1 MVEAAKIV
9 LSESDRPMNVREIYD
24 IIIYKGLYA
33 FGAKDPISVLSG
45 ALRKS
50 ARNSS
55 DIRIVDGRFALNK

>member
-24 IIIYKGLYA
+24 IIIYKGLYV

-50 ARNSS
+50 ARDAK
-55 DIRIVDGRFALNK
+55 DIQVVDGCFALDK